1 MHFSKNIGELQLTLP
16 IPPEKEQQPVT
27 IYLS

>member
-16 IPPEKEQQPVT
+16 IPPEKEQQPV